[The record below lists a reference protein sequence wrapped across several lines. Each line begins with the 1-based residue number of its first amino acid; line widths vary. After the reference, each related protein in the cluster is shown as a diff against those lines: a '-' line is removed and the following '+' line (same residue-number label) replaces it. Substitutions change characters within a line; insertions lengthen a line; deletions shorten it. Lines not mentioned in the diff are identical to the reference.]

1 MPSISSPSITSPSSP
16 VIKKN
21 ESSQT
26 PVKEETKTTSPTET
40 GLSKT
45 LTASSLSSINSL
57 ISGGS
62 LSSLLENEATTD
74 SMSSLLSISNL
85 ITGKTDIN
93 SLLKQNTTSSALS
106 LTESTPSSILLN
118 QIVKQLSSLN
128 EELELIKKENSQ
140 LSQQIS
146 DNEGKQTI
154 PQEVNTGRLL
164 RFSVNGYSVL
174 DTCKTIYF
182 STPDEDGS
190 FLCTA
195 DREYYADGVTRKET
209 FYMLFTRTGKNS
221 YDAAVSV
228 IQDYLNEFSF
238 VYQLSQK
245 KSISAQRTGNLVS
258 IIIDEPVWKLDLLIT
273 L

>member
-1 MPSISSPSITSPSSP
+1 MPSVSSPSITSPSSP

-62 LSSLLENEATTD
+62 LSSLLEDEANTD

-93 SLLKQNTTSSALS
+93 SLLKQDSSSSASHSDSASSS
-106 LTESTPSSILLN
+106 LLLKQILA
-118 QIVKQLSSLN
+118 QLSSLN
-128 EELELIKKENSQ
+128 EELALIKKENTQ
-140 LSQQIS
+140 LSQQLAH
-146 DNEGKQTI
+146 NEEIKTFAQTENPAKI
-154 PQEVNTGRLL
+154 L

-182 STPDEDGS
+182 SIPDEDGS

-195 DREYYADGVTRKET
+195 DREYYADGNTRKET